1 MFFLCY
7 SFNCKMPMQVLF
19 QIKISQKQMSGD
31 FLGTQAFTI
40 LEHLMI

>member
-1 MFFLCY
+1 MFLY
-7 SFNCKMPMQVLF
+7 VILFNCKMPMQTLF
-19 QIKISQKQMSGD
+19 QINFPKKQMSGD